1 MNKIEIDYDS
11 LPWWAKPFLAGA
23 LLVQDSEELK
33 RYAELAGTDGLN
45 FDESRCNE
53 E

>member
-11 LPWWAKPFLAGA
+11 LSWWSK
-23 LLVQDSEELK
+23 LLVIWALSEQDPEELK

-45 FDESRCNE
+45 FDELRCNE
-53 E
+53 K